1 MKIDGLEWM
10 DWLHKMRAERAKL
23 DPLSGTSVK
32 DSRPGSVK
40 HRPLLYLETSVFG
53 FYYDEEPWN
62 ALRREAVAT
71 MLDQVRLGV
80 LDAGTSPVT
89 FHEFEDAAEPLR
101 SKLLALLDDVRMLPA
116 DDDEVERLSMVYIR
130 ERVISERD
138 ANDARH
144 VAYATV
150 CGAGV
155 LVSLN
160 LRHLANELTESK
172 VATVNLREGYQPL
185 RIKTPE
191 EVLSYED

>member
-1 MKIDGLEWM
+1 MKTDGLDWM
-10 DWLHKMRAERAKL
+10 DWLHKMRAEHAKQH
-23 DPLSGTSVK
+23 PLSGIRVK
-32 DSRPGSVK
+32 DGPAERTK

-53 FYYDEEPWN
+53 FCFDPEPRN
-62 ALRREAVAT
+62 AVRREAVAT
-71 MLDQVRLGV
+71 MLEQIRLGV

-101 SKLLALLDDVRMLPA
+101 SKLLALLDNVRILPA
-116 DDDEVERLSMVYIR
+116 DDDEVERLAMVYIR

-150 CGAGV
+150 CRADV

-160 LRHLANELTESK
+160 LRHIANERTERG
-172 VATVNLREGYQPL
+172 VAAVNLREGYRPL